1 MLLPDGTSSF
11 QALQNFGSS
20 TARGQLA
27 YMIFDLLYLD
37 GRDLT
42 GARLED
48 RKAALARLLASGN
61 DQAAV
66 LRYSDHVVGAGA
78 DFFAHACKLGL
89 EGIVSKKRDAPYR
102 GTRGPTGSRSS
113 VSSSKR
119 S

>member
-1 MLLPDGTSSF
+1 LLLPGGPSSF
-11 QALQNFGSS
+11 PALQNFMSG
-20 TARGQLA
+20 TAGGQLA
-27 YMIFDLLYLD
+27 YMVFDLLYLD

-48 RKAALARLLASGN
+48 RKAALARLLASAN

-89 EGIVSKKRDAPYR
+89 AGIVSKRRDAPYLGGR
-102 GTRGPTGSRSS
+102 GAAWRGAKGR
-113 VSSSKR
+113 KR
-119 S
+119 